1 MLALPDGKRVAV
13 ALTADFDAHSSW
25 HAGFKRS
32 TAAYMSRGEFG
43 AEVGTPRLLELFGRF
58 GVRTTWCTPGH
69 TLLTFRS
76 RVEEVIAAGHE
87 IAAHGCYHENIT
99 ELLPSEERRLMERQL
114 EQHEQVVG
122 QRPRGYRSPAWEF
135 TGVTSSLLEEYGF
148 EWDSSLMGRDF
159 EPYYPRPVIIDLEQG
174 DTWGDPTSVLEIP
187 VSWYLDDWP
196 SQEFVMGI
204 QTGLASANV
213 LYETWKDHFDYAR
226 ERVPNAVVT
235 ITMHPQC
242 IGRAHHMLMLERLLQ
257 HMTSFDDVW
266 FASLSDVFDA
276 WQAASR

>member
-1 MLALPDGKRVAV
+1 
-13 ALTADFDAHSSW
+13 
-25 HAGFKRS
+25 
-32 TAAYMSRGEFG
+32 
-43 AEVGTPRLLELFGRF
+43 
-58 GVRTTWCTPGH
+58 
-69 TLLTFRS
+69 
-76 RVEEVIAAGHE
+76 
-87 IAAHGCYHENIT
+87 
-99 ELLPSEERRLMERQL
+99 
-114 EQHEQVVG
+114 
-122 QRPRGYRSPAWEF
+122 
-135 TGVTSSLLEEYGF
+135 
-148 EWDSSLMGRDF
+148 
-159 EPYYPRPVIIDLEQG
+159 
-174 DTWGDPTSVLEIP
+174 
-187 VSWYLDDWP
+187 
-196 SQEFVMGI
+196 MGI